1 MDDPNMTME
10 DYIKLEEEKARRRGR
25 VFNWETA
32 TYGKIR
38 VDDDLHDL
46 RFVEAEFP
54 AIVIDDAF
62 APQDTLPCK
71 SQVKNDNEK
80 ADITSFPPPKPTT
93 SYVDDL
99 DIFKDFDNEFP
110 AIVYNDDQ
118 TFKSDYLTRQTLSPQ
133 HNNESDL
140 KDETSVSEYDKEE
153 QNILYFNDLFPFNII
168 RPNDLKSENDNDDN
182 DIDIIYGTLTTMLE
196 RIYSREIHKV
206 QVVDFL
212 RMPELMRDGLFA
224 RMVME
229 HRDDVGVVVFTSQA
243 WGPLVLELI
252 LEWSQETIKL
262 EAVYSGIGITYRG
275 GDGVPRSDAA
285 VGAPGVAQD
294 APIVDEG
301 GQADLAPA

>member
-1 MDDPNMTME
+1 MDSE
-10 DYIKLEEEKARRRGR
+10 
-25 VFNWETA
+25 
-32 TYGKIR
+32 
-38 VDDDLHDL
+38 
-46 RFVEAEFP
+46 
-54 AIVIDDAF
+54 
-62 APQDTLPCK
+62 
-71 SQVKNDNEK
+71 NDNEK

-140 KDETSVSEYDKEE
+140 KDETSVSEYDEEE

-182 DIDIIYGTLTTMLE
+182 DIDIIYVLSILILIRHMAPLPPCE
-196 RIYSREIHKV
+196 QRHP
-206 QVVDFL
+206 FL
-212 RMPELMRDGLFA
+212 RYQGLEYTDADMLTSRRGWRGFTVERYT

-252 LEWSQETIKL
+252 LEWSQKTIKL

-301 GQADLAPA
+301 GQADLASAQAPPPPPATAMTMPQRMARLEEDMHEIRRTLAE